1 MRTLLSDILIYCVQ
15 RKIITVC
22 QRWKRNEIDLN
33 LNNQGFAW
41 NMFRMNKFDQYSLNV
56 DIDTIICNV
65 H

>member
-1 MRTLLSDILIYCVQ
+1 MRTPLSDILIYCVQ
-15 RKIITVC
+15 RQITTVR
-22 QRWKRNEIDLN
+22 QRWKRNEIDMN

-41 NMFRMNKFDQYSLNV
+41 NMFRMNKFDQYSVNV